1 MSTLRDRLAATR
13 LRQLRWPSSSPSL
26 AVRLSSLL
34 AEWRRRARS
43 RAELAALCQYQL
55 HDIGLSPAERARE
68 CAKRFWQA

>member
-13 LRQLRWPSSSPSL
+13 LRLAPWPPPSPSL
-26 AVRLSSLL
+26 VDRLLSLM

-43 RAELAALCQYQL
+43 RAELAALCQHQL
-55 HDIGLSPAERARE
+55 RDIGLSPAERARE

>member
-13 LRQLRWPSSSPSL
+13 LRRAPWPSSSPSL
-26 AVRLSSLL
+26 AARMLSLL

-43 RAELAALCQYQL
+43 RTELAALCQHQL
-55 HDIGLSPAERARE
+55 KDIGLSPAERARE